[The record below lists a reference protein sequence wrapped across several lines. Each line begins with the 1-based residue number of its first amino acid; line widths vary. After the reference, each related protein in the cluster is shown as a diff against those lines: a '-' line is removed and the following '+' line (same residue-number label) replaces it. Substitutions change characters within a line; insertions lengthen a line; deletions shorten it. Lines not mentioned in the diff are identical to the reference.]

1 MKGYEKSS
9 SNYLVKKVPVIIR
22 LDGRAFKALTKDLH
36 KPYDEVI
43 LSCMQDT
50 MKYLCENI
58 QGCVFGYTQSDEI
71 TLVLTDYENL
81 DSCAWFDYNAQK
93 LASVSASMAT
103 YAFIM
108 AFIKS
113 ICYFE
118 DGSITYE
125 DMSFTDSGCSRK
137 DNDTTYSEMLKD
149 TLKKGISFDSRAFN
163 VPKEDVIN
171 NIIWRQQDC
180 INNSIISIGRTH
192 YSHDELVGKTQKCIL
207 HMLEDKYV
215 YWEDYSNAIKYG
227 VCCYKNG
234 KKTEDGYLRRVFEDG
249 SFVYKNNWVG
259 KEKPKWIVDFIN
271 VPDFSENKG
280 YLYHILGDYVT

>member
-1 MKGYEKSS
+1 MTKNERMKGYEKSS

-22 LDGRAFKALTKDLH
+22 LDGRAFKTLTKDLR
-36 KPYDEVI
+36 KPYDDVM

-71 TLVLTDYENL
+71 TLVLTDYENT
-81 DSCAWFDYNAQK
+81 DSCAWFNYNAQK

-108 AFIKS
+108 SFIKS

-118 DGSITYE
+118 D
-125 DMSFTDSGCSRK
+125 
-137 DNDTTYSEMLKD
+137 KD
-149 TLKKGISFDSRAFN
+149 TSYAEILSSTIRKNISFDARAFN

-180 INNSIISIGRTH
+180 INNSIITIGRAY
-192 YSHDELVGKTQKCIL
+192 YSHEELVDKSQRNIL
-207 HMLEDKYV
+207 NMLENKYV
-215 YWEDYSNAIKYG
+215 NWSDLPNAIKYG

-259 KEKPKWIVDFIN
+259 KEKPKWVVDFRN
-271 VPDFSENKG
+271 VPNFNEDKS
-280 YLYHILGDYVT
+280 YLHHILKDYAS

>member
-1 MKGYEKSS
+1 MTKKERMKGYEKSS

-22 LDGRAFKALTKDLH
+22 LDGRAFKTLTKDLH

-81 DSCAWFDYNAQK
+81 DSCSWFNYNAQK

-108 AFIKS
+108 SFIKS
-113 ICYFE
+113 IYYFE
-118 DGSITYE
+118 DK
-125 DMSFTDSGCSRK
+125 DDSFAEILCGTIRK
-137 DNDTTYSEMLKD
+137 NV
-149 TLKKGISFDSRAFN
+149 SFDARAFN

-180 INNSIISIGRTH
+180 INNSIITIGRT
-192 YSHDELVGKTQKCIL
+192 YFSHEELVNKSQKNIL

-215 YWEDYSNAIKYG
+215 YWDDFPNAIKYG
-227 VCCYKNG
+227 ICCYKNG
-234 KKTEDGYLRRVFEDG
+234 KKTEDGYLGRVFEDG

-259 KEKPKWIVDFIN
+259 KEKPKWVVDFIN
-271 VPDFSENKG
+271 VPEFSENKR
-280 YLYHILGDYVT
+280 YLHHILGDYVT

>member
-22 LDGRAFKALTKDLH
+22 LDGRAFKTLTKGLH

-113 ICYFE
+113 ICYF
-118 DGSITYE
+118 
-125 DMSFTDSGCSRK
+125 
-137 DNDTTYSEMLKD
+137 NDKD
-149 TLKKGISFDSRAFN
+149 TSYTEILSSTIRKNISFDARAFN

-180 INNSIISIGRTH
+180 INNSIISIGRTI
-192 YSHDELVGKTQKCIL
+192 YSHDELVGKSQKHIL

-215 YWEDYSNAIKYG
+215 YWNDYSNTIKYG

-249 SFVYKNNWVG
+249 SFVYKDNWVG
-259 KEKPKWIVDFIN
+259 KEKPKWVVDFIN
-271 VPDFSENKG
+271 VPEFSENKG

>member
-1 MKGYEKSS
+1 MTKKERMKGYEKSS

-22 LDGRAFKALTKDLH
+22 LDGRAFKTLTKDLH

-93 LASVSASMAT
+93 LASVSSSMAT

-108 AFIKS
+108 SFIKS
-113 ICYFE
+113 ICYF
-118 DGSITYE
+118 
-125 DMSFTDSGCSRK
+125 
-137 DNDTTYSEMLKD
+137 NDKD
-149 TLKKGISFDSRAFN
+149 TSYAEILSSTIRKNISFDARAFN

-249 SFVYKNNWVG
+249 SFVYKDNWVG
-259 KEKPKWIVDFIN
+259 KEKPKWVVDFIN
-271 VPDFSENKG
+271 VPEFSENKG
-280 YLYHILGDYVT
+280 YLCHILGDYVI

>member
-1 MKGYEKSS
+1 MTKKERMKGYEKSS

-22 LDGRAFKALTKDLH
+22 LDGRAFKTLTKDLH

-113 ICYFE
+113 ICYF
-118 DGSITYE
+118 
-125 DMSFTDSGCSRK
+125 
-137 DNDTTYSEMLKD
+137 NDKD
-149 TLKKGISFDSRAFN
+149 TSYAEILSSTIRKNISFDARAFN

-192 YSHDELVGKTQKCIL
+192 YSHDELVGKSQKNIL

-249 SFVYKNNWVG
+249 SFVYKDNWVG
-259 KEKPKWIVDFIN
+259 KEKLKWVVDFIN
-271 VPDFSENKG
+271 VPEFSENKG

>member
-1 MKGYEKSS
+1 MTKKERMKGYEKSS

-22 LDGRAFKALTKDLH
+22 LDGRAFKTLTKDLH

-103 YAFIM
+103 YEFIM
-108 AFIKS
+108 SFIKS
-113 ICYFE
+113 ICYF
-118 DGSITYE
+118 
-125 DMSFTDSGCSRK
+125 
-137 DNDTTYSEMLKD
+137 NDKD
-149 TLKKGISFDSRAFN
+149 TSYAEILSSTIRKNISFDARALN

-180 INNSIISIGRTH
+180 INNYIISIGRTH

-249 SFVYKNNWVG
+249 FFVYKNNWVG

-271 VPDFSENKG
+271 VPEFSENKG

>member
-1 MKGYEKSS
+1 MTKKERMKGYEKSS

-22 LDGRAFKALTKDLH
+22 LDGRAFKTLTKDLH

-43 LSCMQDT
+43 LSCIQDT

-113 ICYFE
+113 ICYF
-118 DGSITYE
+118 
-125 DMSFTDSGCSRK
+125 
-137 DNDTTYSEMLKD
+137 NDKD
-149 TLKKGISFDSRAFN
+149 TSYAEILSSTIRKNISFDARAFN

-180 INNSIISIGRTH
+180 INNSIISIGRTI
-192 YSHDELVGKTQKCIL
+192 YSHDELVGKSQKNIL

-215 YWEDYSNAIKYG
+215 YWNDYSNAIKYG

-249 SFVYKNNWVG
+249 SFVYKDNWVG
-259 KEKPKWIVDFIN
+259 KEKPKWVVDFIN

-280 YLYHILGDYVT
+280 YLYHILKDYVT

>member
-1 MKGYEKSS
+1 MTKKERMKGYEKSS

-22 LDGRAFKALTKDLH
+22 LDGRAFKTLTKDLH

-50 MKYLCENI
+50 MKYLCDNI

-113 ICYFE
+113 ICYF
-118 DGSITYE
+118 
-125 DMSFTDSGCSRK
+125 
-137 DNDTTYSEMLKD
+137 NDKD
-149 TLKKGISFDSRAFN
+149 TSYAEILSSTIRKNISFDARAFN

-234 KKTEDGYLRRVFEDG
+234 KKTEDDYLRRVFEDG

>member
-1 MKGYEKSS
+1 MTKKERMKGYEKSS

-22 LDGRAFKALTKDLH
+22 LDGRAFKTLTKDLH
-36 KPYDEVI
+36 KPYDEVM

-113 ICYFE
+113 ICYF
-118 DGSITYE
+118 
-125 DMSFTDSGCSRK
+125 
-137 DNDTTYSEMLKD
+137 NDKD
-149 TLKKGISFDSRAFN
+149 TSYAEILSSTIRKNISFDARAFN

-180 INNSIISIGRTH
+180 INNSIISIGRTY
-192 YSHDELVGKTQKCIL
+192 YSHEEIVGKTQKHIL

-215 YWEDYSNAIKYG
+215 YWKDYSNAIKYG

-249 SFVYKNNWVG
+249 SFIYKNNWVG

-271 VPDFSENKG
+271 VPEFSENKG

>member
-1 MKGYEKSS
+1 MTKKERMKGYEKSS

-22 LDGRAFKALTKDLH
+22 LDGRAFKTLTKDLH
-36 KPYDEVI
+36 KPYDEVM

-81 DSCAWFDYNAQK
+81 DSCAWFDYSAQK
-93 LASVSASMAT
+93 SASVSASMAT

-113 ICYFE
+113 ICYF
-118 DGSITYE
+118 
-125 DMSFTDSGCSRK
+125 
-137 DNDTTYSEMLKD
+137 NDKD
-149 TLKKGISFDSRAFN
+149 TSYAEILNSTIRKNISFDARAFN

-180 INNSIISIGRTH
+180 INNSIISIGRTY
-192 YSHDELVGKTQKCIL
+192 YSHEELVGKTQKHIL

-215 YWEDYSNAIKYG
+215 YWKDYSNAIKYG

-271 VPDFSENKG
+271 VPEFSENKG

>member
-1 MKGYEKSS
+1 MTKKERMKGYEKSS

-22 LDGRAFKALTKDLH
+22 LDGRAFKTLTKDLH
-36 KPYDEVI
+36 KPYDEVM

-113 ICYFE
+113 ICYF
-118 DGSITYE
+118 
-125 DMSFTDSGCSRK
+125 
-137 DNDTTYSEMLKD
+137 NDKD
-149 TLKKGISFDSRAFN
+149 TSYAEILSSTIRKNISFDARAFN

-180 INNSIISIGRTH
+180 INNSIISIGRTY
-192 YSHDELVGKTQKCIL
+192 YSHEELVGKTQKHIL

-215 YWEDYSNAIKYG
+215 YWKDYSNAIKYG

-249 SFVYKNNWVG
+249 SFIYKNNWVG
-259 KEKPKWIVDFIN
+259 KEKPK
-271 VPDFSENKG
+271 
-280 YLYHILGDYVT
+280 

>member
-1 MKGYEKSS
+1 MTKKERMKGYEKSS

-22 LDGRAFKALTKDLH
+22 LDGRAFKTLTKDLH

-103 YAFIM
+103 YTFIM

-113 ICYFE
+113 ICYF
-118 DGSITYE
+118 
-125 DMSFTDSGCSRK
+125 
-137 DNDTTYSEMLKD
+137 NDKD
-149 TLKKGISFDSRAFN
+149 TSYAEILSSTIRKNISFDARAFN

-171 NIIWRQQDC
+171 SIIWRQQDC

-192 YSHDELVGKTQKCIL
+192 YSHDELVGKSQKNIL

-249 SFVYKNNWVG
+249 SFVYKDNWVG
-259 KEKPKWIVDFIN
+259 KEKPKWVVDFIN

>member
-1 MKGYEKSS
+1 MTKNERMKGYEKSS

-22 LDGRAFKALTKDLH
+22 LDGRAFKTLTKDLH
-36 KPYDEVI
+36 KPYDDVI

-81 DSCAWFDYNAQK
+81 DSCAWFNYNAQK
-93 LASVSASMAT
+93 LASVSSSMAT

-108 AFIKS
+108 SFIKS
-113 ICYFE
+113 ICYLE
-118 DGSITYE
+118 D
-125 DMSFTDSGCSRK
+125 
-137 DNDTTYSEMLKD
+137 KD
-149 TLKKGISFDSRAFN
+149 TSYAEKLSSTIRKNISFDARAFN

-180 INNSIISIGRTH
+180 INNSIITIGRAY
-192 YSHDELVGKTQKCIL
+192 YSHEELVDKPQRNIL

-215 YWEDYSNAIKYG
+215 YWDDFSNAIKYG

-249 SFVYKNNWVG
+249 VFTYKPNWVG
-259 KEKPKWIVDFIN
+259 KEKPKWVVDFIN
-271 VPDFSENKG
+271 VPNFNEDKS
-280 YLYHILGDYVT
+280 YLCHILKDYVT